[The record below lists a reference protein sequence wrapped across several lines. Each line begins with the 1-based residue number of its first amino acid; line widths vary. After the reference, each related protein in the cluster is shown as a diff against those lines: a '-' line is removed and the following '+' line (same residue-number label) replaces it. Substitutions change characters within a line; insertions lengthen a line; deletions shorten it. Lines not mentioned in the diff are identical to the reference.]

1 MKKLSRY
8 GFSRD
13 KLFFNLFLLYI
24 TTTVFTPKVDLGSI
38 TFYLFEPYLIFLASY
53 MLLTKKIVLST
64 QIEKSYFIFVGLSL
78 LSYPIGVFNTG
89 LVDEKALFLIIKY
102 AAFGFIIP
110 ISYYF
115 ARFVNQENIN
125 YILFTQFLFVLVFS
139 GYVIFNTIYY
149 PQPFEEIMW
158 GYSQEY
164 RLIGYTG
171 YALGLEGL
179 RMVGTTSVPVGVFI
193 ALLFL
198 IYLSLYIN
206 LRRQKYLYMAA
217 ILLVGE
223 LLTHSR
229 SGLLVLFIGVLYVF
243 VENYRNKNVLKI
255 ISLSM
260 SSLILVFFYF
270 GLYDTFS
277 SFGTIGKLFHTFD
290 FQDGSSQ
297 TRLLYLR
304 SAMNYVADNPI
315 AIIIGT
321 GYGGEFSEALIG
333 TYFLESLIFNV
344 FFQSGI
350 AAFFVVNSIFF
361 FMWYYAKNYSNRL
374 HHGFYSSIL
383 YGIKLFI
390 PGFFLANAVGGNS
403 LQTDFIV
410 PFLFFAIGT
419 TIRKLKSE

>member
-1 MKKLSRY
+1 
-8 GFSRD
+8 
-13 KLFFNLFLLYI
+13 
-24 TTTVFTPKVDLGSI
+24 
-38 TFYLFEPYLIFLASY
+38 

-64 QIEKSYFIFVGLSL
+64 HIEKSYFIFVGLSL
-78 LSYPIGVFNTG
+78 LSFPIGILNTG
-89 LVDEKALFLIIKY
+89 LVDEKALFLILKY
-102 AAFGFIIP
+102 GAFGFIIP

-115 ARFVNQENIN
+115 ARFVDEKNIN
-125 YILFTQFLFVLVFS
+125 RVLFAQFLFVLVFA
-139 GYVIFNTIYY
+139 GYVIFHIMFY
-149 PQPFEEIMW
+149 PIAFEEMIW
-158 GYSQEY
+158 GYSQKY

-193 ALLFL
+193 ALLCL
-198 IYLSLYIN
+198 IYLALYIN
-206 LRRQKYLYMAA
+206 LRSQKYLYMAA

-223 LLTHSR
+223 LLTQSR
-229 SGLLVLFIGVLYVF
+229 SGLLVLFIGVLYLCVD
-243 VENYRNKNVLKI
+243 NYRNINVLKVV
-255 ISLSM
+255 SLLM
-260 SSLILVFFYF
+260 SALILAF
-270 GLYDTFS
+270 FS
-277 SFGTIGKLFHTFD
+277 SGVYDLLSTFGTIGKVFDTLD

-297 TRLLYLR
+297 TRLVYLR
-304 SAMNYVADNPI
+304 SAVNYFADNPI

-321 GYGGEFSEALIG
+321 GYGGEFSEALLG
-333 TYFLESLIFNV
+333 TSFLESLIFNV

-361 FMWYYAKNYSNRL
+361 FMWYYAKNYSNRRY
-374 HHGFYSSIL
+374 HDVYSSIL